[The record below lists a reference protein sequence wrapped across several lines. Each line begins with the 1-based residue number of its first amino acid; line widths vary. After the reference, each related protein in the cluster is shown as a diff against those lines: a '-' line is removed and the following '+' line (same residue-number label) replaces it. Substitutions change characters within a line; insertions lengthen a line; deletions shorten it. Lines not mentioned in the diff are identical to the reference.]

1 MFWENISIYEKCI
14 AYIFWLKKNN
24 NERLINLILGNN
36 INKLYLVLKL
46 DNQASKNSGTNII
59 QYRFFK
65 V

>member
-1 MFWENISIYEKCI
+1 MFRENISNYEKCI
-14 AYIFWLKKNN
+14 AYTFWLKKNN

-46 DNQASKNSGTNII
+46 DNQAYKNSGTTII